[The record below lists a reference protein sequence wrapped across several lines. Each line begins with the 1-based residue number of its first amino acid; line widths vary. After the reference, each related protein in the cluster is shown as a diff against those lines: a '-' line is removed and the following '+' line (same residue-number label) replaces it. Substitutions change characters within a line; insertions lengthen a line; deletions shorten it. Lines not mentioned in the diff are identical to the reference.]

1 MRSRLTNDMRQAI
14 SEAAVAHAF
23 NPRRDELK
31 KTEDQLAREA
41 FACIFSAKE
50 IEAVSKIPENWFRLD
65 DCLKFN
71 VGGQSITLRVE
82 GQGLRV
88 PYRAK
93 GSANGGW
100 GCNNL
105 GSIPHGDLCD
115 RIQKHAQAF
124 ETYKEERRN
133 AARVTMA
140 MLNAVNTTKRL
151 REVWPEGLQFFVMYE
166 GEERQ
171 PLPAV
176 RVDEINQIL
185 GLQAACLTPHRS
197 ARPDR

>member
-1 MRSRLTNDMRQAI
+1 MSTRLTNDMRSAI
-14 SEAAVAHAF
+14 AEVAVAHAF
-23 NPRRDELK
+23 DPRLADLK
-31 KTEDQLAREA
+31 KAEDKLAREA
-41 FACIFSAKE
+41 FASIFPAKE
-50 IEAVSKIPENWFRLD
+50 TEAVSKLPEHWFRLD
-65 DCLKFN
+65 ECLKFN

-93 GSANGGW
+93 GQSKGGW
-100 GCNNL
+100 GCNTL
-105 GSIPHGDLCD
+105 GSIQHGDLCD

-124 ETYKEERRN
+124 EAYRDERKN
-133 AARVTMA
+133 ANRVTMA

-166 GEERQ
+166 GEERA

-185 GLQAACLTPHRS
+185 GLPVAA
-197 ARPDR
+197 